1 MLFISSAFPV
11 IFIPW
16 RRKNSFSDSCKQW
29 SIEHLELFQFC
40 GSPNACIAIGC
51 WLSQRRV
58 GPDLQVL
65 AESEQMRR
73 EADNIGPRVELEH
86 WKMRTAK
93 FNYICE
99 QIKSKP
105 FKAVIG
111 VLHVAKS
118 KLLTVIVL

>member
-1 MLFISSAFPV
+1 VRQQYCAV
-11 IFIPW
+11 T
-16 RRKNSFSDSCKQW
+16 FSTWVVS
-29 SIEHLELFQFC
+29 
-40 GSPNACIAIGC
+40 
-51 WLSQRRV
+51 
-58 GPDLQVL
+58 QVL

-99 QIKSKP
+99 QIKSKQ

-111 VLHVAKS
+111 ILHVAKS
-118 KLLTVIVL
+118 KLITVSFSFYHLTHQPIEGCYFALRNGSAEH

>member
-1 MLFISSAFPV
+1 M
-11 IFIPW
+11 
-16 RRKNSFSDSCKQW
+16 
-29 SIEHLELFQFC
+29 
-40 GSPNACIAIGC
+40 
-51 WLSQRRV
+51 
-58 GPDLQVL
+58 QVL

-86 WKMRTAK
+86 WKKRTAK

-99 QIKSKP
+99 QVKSQS

-118 KLLTVIVL
+118 KLLTVITREIA

>member
-1 MLFISSAFPV
+1 M
-11 IFIPW
+11 
-16 RRKNSFSDSCKQW
+16 
-29 SIEHLELFQFC
+29 
-40 GSPNACIAIGC
+40 
-51 WLSQRRV
+51 
-58 GPDLQVL
+58 L

-111 VLHVAKS
+111 ILNVAKS
-118 KLLTVIVL
+118 KLLTVNKQVNNGCRKNWQDAKKEKKSWHVSFSVGH